1 MARQQSVEDGIA
13 DSALNLL
20 RTRGPR
26 AVTVEAVAAHSG
38 IAKTTIYPRHVNRRD
53 MLASALSRLPSPPPL
68 DPETKAPD
76 RLRWVIDHAV
86 ETIEDGIGL
95 GGLAAMLTEDDREF
109 TTIFRQLLVDQR
121 SKVAVA
127 IDAGKADGS
136 MRKDV
141 DPEVLID
148 AVVGAYIAEHAR
160 TGKVADGWRQRLIEL
175 LWPTVRLTPNPT

>member
-1 MARQQSVEDGIA
+1 
-13 DSALNLL
+13 
-20 RTRGPR
+20 
-26 AVTVEAVAAHSG
+26 
-38 IAKTTIYPRHVNRRD
+38 
-53 MLASALSRLPSPPPL
+53 
-68 DPETKAPD
+68 
-76 RLRWVIDHAV
+76 
-86 ETIEDGIGL
+86 
-95 GGLAAMLTEDDREF
+95 MLTEDDREF

-160 TGKVADGWRQRLIEL
+160 TGKVADGWRQRLFEL